1 MLLVASMWQAMLE
14 NNLDAR
20 SFAAHNIQKRGIL
33 PNIKTLGPQ
42 RRLLG
47 SSLRRPQNLQ
57 RPRPWRFGGASFKP
71 SLFIVPLLVLLDKK
85 RRVSQPR
92 HAICNCNHGCR
103 DGCRSITVK
112 PIKQFII
119 SCIRGWATVI
129 LVEYSTGPLH
139 GTRETV
145 HV

>member
-1 MLLVASMWQAMLE
+1 MQLVASMWQAMSE

-20 SFAAHNIQKRGIL
+20 SFATNNIQIRGIL
-33 PNIKTLGPQ
+33 PNITTLGPQ

-47 SSLRRPQNLQ
+47 SSLRRPHNSQ
-57 RPRPWRFGGASFKP
+57 RPRPWRFGGASFKTVFMH
-71 SLFIVPLLVLLDKK
+71 SALSFLRDKK